1 MRTKPSLIFCIIMDV
16 VGWLTYLLPFVGE
29 WGDMLWAPLSAYIFY
44 RSFGGKVGALG
55 SIINFVEEAIPFTD
69 FIPTFTIAYFYKKLT
84 DKHLNQK

>member
-1 MRTKPSLIFCIIMDV
+1 VRTKPTLVFCIILDFI
-16 VGWLTYLLPFVGE
+16 GWLTYLLPFVGE

-55 SIINFVEEAIPFTD
+55 SIINFVEETIPFTD

-84 DKHLNQK
+84 DKDLK